1 MTPDQTP
8 NLDYK
13 MSSTTM
19 TLPSTAGPTAAD
31 VPAVHHDPEAV
42 GDPPPVPNVSRSRVA
57 LAGIVGMIVV
67 AGMFFAGWT
76 PKARQDKVLHADAEK
91 VRTALPRVQTML
103 PKQSAAETTALLPG
117 DVQAIEETTIYPRTT
132 GYVKRWLVDLG
143 DSVEQGQ
150 LLAEI
155 STPEVDAQLEQA
167 KATLAE
173 SEATLERAIASAK
186 LAEINLRRIRAL
198 REQNASPQ
206 QQLDEAEGMAAVA
219 TANVRV
225 AEATIKANKADVL
238 RIGELQSF
246 SKIVAPFR
254 GRITARHI
262 DVGQLVTPGNGVAQS
277 LFQIARTNV
286 VRVFLSVPQM
296 YAFSVK
302 LGLPAAIIVREKP
315 EAQFIGK
322 VVHTAS
328 AIDPTTRTLLTEV
341 QIANEDNALLAGSYV
356 QVELHVHRDNPPL
369 LIPASALMF
378 NADGTKVAVVGPSS
392 KVAIRNVTVEGDFGA
407 QVGIAKGIE
416 AGDQV
421 VVNPGDRMTDGLAVS
436 VDVPQVAVT
445 QVAAGR

>member
-19 TLPSTAGPTAAD
+19 AIPSTVPAAAAD

-42 GDPPPVPNVSRSRVA
+42 GDPPPVPNVPRSRVA
-57 LAGIVGMIVV
+57 LAGIVGMTVV

-91 VRTALPRVQTML
+91 IRTALPRVQTTL
-103 PKQSAAETTALLPG
+103 PKQSPAETTALLPG

-143 DSVEQGQ
+143 DRVQEGQ

-155 STPEVDAQLEQA
+155 STPEIDAQLQQA
-167 KATLAE
+167 RATLTE
-173 SEATLERAIASAK
+173 SEAMLERAIASAK
-186 LAEINLRRIRAL
+186 LAEINLRRIRSL

-206 QQLDEAEGMAAVA
+206 QQLDEAEGTAAVA

-225 AEATIKANKADVL
+225 AEATINANKADLL
-238 RIGELQSF
+238 RIEELQSF

-262 DVGQLVTPGNGVAQS
+262 DVGQLVTPGNAASQA

-286 VRVFLSVPQM
+286 VRVFLNVPQM

-302 LGLPAAIIVREKP
+302 QGLPAEIIVREKP
-315 EAQFIGK
+315 ESEFVGK

-341 QIANEDNALLAGSYV
+341 QISNEDNALLIGSYV
-356 QVELHVHRDNPPL
+356 QVQLHVHRDNPPL

-378 NADGTKVAVVGPSS
+378 NADGTKVAVVGAEN
-392 KVAIRNVTVEGDFGA
+392 KVVIRDVTVEGDFGA
-407 QVGIAKGIE
+407 QVGIAKGIG

-421 VVNPGDRMTDGLAVS
+421 VVNPGDRMADGLAVS
-436 VDVPQVAVT
+436 VDVPQVAVS
-445 QVAAGR
+445 QVATGR